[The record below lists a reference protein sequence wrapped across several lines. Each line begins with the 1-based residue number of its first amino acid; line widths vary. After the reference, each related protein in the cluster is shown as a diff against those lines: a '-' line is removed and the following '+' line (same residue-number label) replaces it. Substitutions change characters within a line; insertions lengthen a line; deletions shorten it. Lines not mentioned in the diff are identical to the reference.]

1 MREVAIEKVAA
12 LVAPQLVKGIFLCV
26 PGEAANVMTIGWG
39 GLAYYWRRD
48 VFVVPVRQQRHT
60 YPLLEQA
67 GVFTLSVP
75 HAGAMQRE
83 LAQAGTLSGRDGNKF
98 EAMGLKTQPG
108 RTVDVPVVDGCAL
121 YLECRV
127 MATNAFDEAHM
138 DPSVVASA
146 YPARDFHTLFYGE
159 ILASYAGE

>member
-1 MREVAIEKVAA
+1 MREVAIDRVAA
-12 LVAPQLVKGIFLCV
+12 LVAPQLPKGIFLCV
-26 PGEAANVMTIGWG
+26 PGEAPNVMTIGWG

-60 YPLLEQA
+60 YPLLTKA

-75 HAGAMQRE
+75 QADTMQKE

-98 EAMGLKTQPG
+98 EAIGLKTKPG
-108 RTVDVPVVDGCAL
+108 CQVDVPVVDGCAL

-127 MATNAFDEAHM
+127 LAHNAFAEESM
-138 DPSVVASA
+138 DPAVVASS

-159 ILASYAGE
+159 IVASYTGE